1 MRIDTEIVSG
11 WRTCGA
17 DRTMSDTD
25 CPGYE
30 SEPCDVVRETI
41 TRTFGDR
48 NRGQGAG
55 ATGLDP
61 FANAES
67 DSLVYVR
74 PVNGDY
80 TCPHCGA
87 PANFTLEPRPS
98 YRRLSPTHPD
108 ELVRRARGERQ
119 RAEQSMTPA
128 GRQRRA
134 AG

>member
-61 FANAES
+61 F
-67 DSLVYVR
+67 
-74 PVNGDY
+74 
-80 TCPHCGA
+80 
-87 PANFTLEPRPS
+87 
-98 YRRLSPTHPD
+98 
-108 ELVRRARGERQ
+108 
-119 RAEQSMTPA
+119 
-128 GRQRRA
+128 RQRRVGQPRLRA
-134 AG
+134 AGERRLHLPALRRAGQLHVGAAPELPAPVSDASR

>member
-1 MRIDTEIVSG
+1 VRIDTEIVSG

-74 PVNGDY
+74 PVNGDL
-80 TCPHCGA
+80 HLLA
-87 PANFTLEPRPS
+87 L
-98 YRRLSPTHPD
+98 
-108 ELVRRARGERQ
+108 RRAGQLHVGAAPEL
-119 RAEQSMTPA
+119 PA
-128 GRQRRA
+128 PVSDASR
-134 AG
+134 

>member
-1 MRIDTEIVSG
+1 VRIDTEIVSG

-61 FANAES
+61 F
-67 DSLVYVR
+67 
-74 PVNGDY
+74 